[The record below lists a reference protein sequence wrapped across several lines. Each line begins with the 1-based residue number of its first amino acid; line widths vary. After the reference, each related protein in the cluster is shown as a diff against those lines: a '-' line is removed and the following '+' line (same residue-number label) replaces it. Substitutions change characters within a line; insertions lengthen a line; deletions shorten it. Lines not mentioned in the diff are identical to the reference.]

1 MYAGIRV
8 LDGNRVVRTV
18 SVLLAVLFV
27 VGAACAWAADPV
39 GRADNLTGK
48 VSVEREGRQDALR
61 PGDPLYLKDRI
72 RTGADSSAEIV
83 LADESRV
90 KLAAN
95 TTLEI
100 TEYLYNPN
108 EQTRQGLLSMMS
120 GKARFAVQ
128 DLQDFRDKRF
138 RVQTQTAVVGSRDT
152 DFVVSSQPDVLKDA
166 ACRDGLVEAFCL
178 ENSIVA
184 FSREFPDKPV
194 LLTANMLSQVCGRNM
209 PTPPRFATAAERG
222 RLVAGVESIGR
233 LRPAPGVKAK
243 ESKDSG
249 DEKLKGLGP
258 EKTGDDLTGRRGM
271 DPRLGGPPTGI
282 ESPLGSTT
290 TTTRPRTTTTTTRPV
305 TTTTRP
311 VTTTTRPPT
320 TTTTMLPTTTTRPTL
335 PPPPPPPN
343 APGRPGR

>member
-1 MYAGIRV
+1 MGRAASLFLAALFLFGATYAW
-8 LDGNRVVRTV
+8 
-18 SVLLAVLFV
+18 SAEQ
-27 VGAACAWAADPV
+27 V
-39 GRADNLTGK
+39 GRADSLTGK
-48 VSVEREGRQDALR
+48 VSVERAGRQDSLK
-61 PGDPLYLKDRI
+61 PGDPLFLKDRI

-100 TEYLYNPN
+100 TEYLYNPT
-108 EQTRQGLLSMMS
+108 EKTRSGLLSMMS

-152 DFVVSSQPDVLKDA
+152 DFIVASEPGALKDA
-166 ACRDGLVEAFCL
+166 ACREGLVEAFCL

-184 FSREFPDKPV
+184 FSRDFPDKPV
-194 LLTANMLSQVCGRNM
+194 LLTANMLSQMCGRNL

-222 RLVAGVESIGR
+222 RLVAGVDRIGR
-233 LRPAPGVKAK
+233 LNPAPGVAPKESR
-243 ESKDSG
+243 ESKD
-249 DEKLKGLGP
+249 DRLKGVSP
-258 EKTGDDLTGRRGM
+258 EKVGKDDSLRRR
-271 DPRLGGPPTGI
+271 DDSDLPSLSGPPTGI

-290 TTTRPRTTTTTTRPV
+290 TTTRPLITTTTTRPT

-311 VTTTTRPPT
+311 TTTTTRPTTTTTTMPSTTTTTRPP
-320 TTTTMLPTTTTRPTL
+320 L

-343 APGRPGR
+343 VTRPNIKR